1 MERVE
6 AALGAGGAV
15 VCGELVGRLRD
26 RDKAVVERAARTLKK
41 IAEADAGALY
51 AWRKTLLKEAFR
63 AVDVRVQWNLSIVV
77 GRLPLKGADK
87 ALAVELMF
95 ERLRDVSGLNRTMA
109 MQALMDLSEQDA
121 ALRARVMPIVV
132 EALEGGTPANA
143 GSGAEVVGCEAR
155 EVKEAGWCEWLTFTT
170 ALLDRP
176 MLGHF
181 FDQGDLLFAGP
192 FL

>member
-26 RDKAVVERAARTLKK
+26 RDKAVVERTSRTLKK
-41 IAEADAGALY
+41 IAEADDGALY

-63 AVDVRVQWNLSIVV
+63 AVDVRVQWNLSIVL

-109 MQALMDLSEQDA
+109 MQALMDLSEQDT
-121 ALRARVMPIVV
+121 ALRVRVMPIVLEFV
-132 EALEGGTPANA
+132 ENGTPAMR
-143 GSGAEVVGCEAR
+143 AR
-155 EVKEAGWCEWLTFTT
+155 ARKLLGVKRA
-170 ALLDRP
+170 R
-176 MLGHF
+176 
-181 FDQGDLLFAGP
+181 
-192 FL
+192 